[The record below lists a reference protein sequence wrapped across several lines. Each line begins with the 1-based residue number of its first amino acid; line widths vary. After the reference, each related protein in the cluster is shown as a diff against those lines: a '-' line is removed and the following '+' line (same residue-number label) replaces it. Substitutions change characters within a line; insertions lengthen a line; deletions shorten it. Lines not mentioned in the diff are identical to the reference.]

1 MSADDDIIRAYDE
14 ELGPEPPV
22 PSNRG
27 FWIVAGT
34 LLLGGI
40 FLVVEI
46 FANQPLADS
55 IGHAQQTLRRA
66 QAAAEIALA
75 RSGGF
80 ESADAAGL
88 SGRITD
94 LSFRP
99 GDESSVGL
107 DDVSVSASDSTWAA
121 AVQIRPGACFYLKLD
136 RGGDPRYGSGT
147 ECTGESALTADQA
160 RW

>member
-1 MSADDDIIRAYDE
+1 MPADDDIIRAYDQ

-22 PSNRG
+22 RSNRG
-27 FWIVAGT
+27 FWVVAGT

-46 FANQPLADS
+46 FANRPLADS

-66 QAAAEIALA
+66 QAAAEVALA
-75 RSGGF
+75 QTGGF
-80 ESADAAGL
+80 EAADADGL
-88 SGRITD
+88 AARMGD
-94 LSFRP
+94 LTFRA
-99 GDESSVGL
+99 GDESSAGL
-107 DDVSVSASDSTWAA
+107 DDVSVSASDTTWAA

-147 ECTGESALTADQA
+147 ECTGETALTAQDS